1 MSVKVGTDIL
11 EIDRFRKVLNRRP
24 GLRQKVF
31 TPPEV
36 AYCDSKADAIPHFA
50 ARFCAKE
57 AFAKAIGTGV
67 RQFSMSE
74 VEIVRNEMGKP
85 DIELRGEAER
95 VAERLAVKAIDLSI
109 SHSKLFVVAVVV
121 IEI

>member
-11 EIDRFRKVLNRRP
+11 EIDRLREVLKRRP

-31 TPPEV
+31 TPHEV

-74 VEIVRNEMGKP
+74 VEVVRNELGKP
-85 DIELRGEAER
+85 DIELWGEAKR
-95 VAERLAVKAIDLSI
+95 IAESLAVKEIDLSI
-109 SHSKLFVVAVVV
+109 SHSELFVVAVVV